1 MDPYLEAPALWGGVH
16 TRLITAIGDDLADRL
31 APRFIVD
38 IETRVYIVTSDEPTR
53 RPIVPDVYVVRGPRD
68 GAGGGAA
75 AVITPPRLVQPL
87 FDLEVRERAV
97 TIRDAANREVVAAIE
112 VLSPFNK
119 TAGSAGREAFLRKRQ
134 AVLASPAAWIE
145 VDLLRAGE
153 RPAEVSGQ
161 SDYYALL
168 HRGGVTDAFEVWPID
183 LRDRLPTIAV
193 PLRPP
198 EDDAPLDLQAL
209 LDGVYRRG
217 HYADSLDYAA
227 APAPPRLR
235 PADAAWAEGRVRE
248 WSARR
253 AGAG

>member
-31 APRFIVD
+31 APRFIVE
-38 IETRVYIVTSDEPTR
+38 IETRDSIVTSDEPTR

-112 VLSPFNK
+112 LLSPFNK
-119 TAGSAGREAFLRKRQ
+119 TAASAGREAFLRKWQ
-134 AVLASPAAWIE
+134 AVMASAANWIE

-153 RPAEVSGQ
+153 RPTEVSGQ

-198 EDDAPLDLQAL
+198 DDAPLDLQAL

-227 APAPPRLR
+227 PAPRLR
-235 PADAAWAEGRVRE
+235 PADAAWAEARVRA

-253 AGAG
+253 GEAG